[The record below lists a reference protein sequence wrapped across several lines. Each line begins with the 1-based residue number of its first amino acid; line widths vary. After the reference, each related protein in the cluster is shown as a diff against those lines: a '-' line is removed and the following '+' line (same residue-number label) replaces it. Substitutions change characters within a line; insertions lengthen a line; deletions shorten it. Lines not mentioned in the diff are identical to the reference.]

1 MLGIILT
8 VFVGCFALE
17 RLVPGWRLPKVRTW
31 PLRVLL
37 INGVQLGVVVLAGVS
52 WERWL
57 SSWSVFHLSHHV
69 DHVAGGLIAY
79 FIAIFLVPVIFFA
92 IYYLLVVGRIVDRIV
107 SFDAP
112 AATLSQQASIEMLEA
127 RRSERNYLLLNDP
140 SSLQAN
146 RESISKLEQILR
158 AIRELNAADQPLTD
172 QALTALHQ
180 YDEEFKN
187 AVASMQKPGEA
198 PADRIQNVLQAY
210 EKDLGSIL
218 KGAKNK
224 PRDQLIEEL
233 RARIGSFDTQ
243 ITKTAQEGNPALQQI
258 TTNLQNSGQDVL
270 RLTSELEARNWDR
283 IDGDH
288 RRARRLISHSEWALS
303 IVSAITLLVSVWI
316 SFVLPQ
322 QVVRPLMSLK
332 EAVDH
337 AAAGNYEIEFEIRG
351 EGEVVQ
357 LANSIRL
364 LISHVKERYD
374 GTVSR
379 EQPAT

>member
-1 MLGIILT
+1 MRLGIRKS
-8 VFVGCFALE
+8 F
-17 RLVPGWRLPKVRTW
+17 K
-31 PLRVLL
+31 
-37 INGVQLGVVVLAGVS
+37 VLAPGGSLRKRVA
-52 WERWL
+52 L
-57 SSWSVFHLSHHV
+57 SLAVV
-69 DHVAGGLIAY
+69 RLI
-79 FIAIFLVPVIFFA
+79 LVPVIFFA
-92 IYYLLVVGRIVDRIV
+92 VYYLLVVGRIVERIV

-127 RRSERNYLLLNDP
+127 RRAERNYLLLYDT

-146 RESISKLEQILR
+146 RESIAKLEQILR
-158 AIRELNAADQPLTD
+158 AIRQLNAADQPLTD
-172 QALTALHQ
+172 RALDALHQ
-180 YDEEFKN
+180 YDQQFQN
-187 AVASMQKPGEA
+187 AVANMQKPGGA
-198 PADRIQNVLQAY
+198 PTDRIREVLQAY
-210 EKDLGSIL
+210 ENDLAGIL

-224 PRDQLIEEL
+224 RRDQLIEEL

-243 ITKTAQEGNPALQQI
+243 ITKTAQEGNPALRQI
-258 TTNLQNSGQDVL
+258 TSDLQTSGQDVL

-288 RRARRLISHSEWALS
+288 RRARRLISQSEWALS

-364 LISHVKERYD
+364 LISHVKERYE
-374 GTVSR
+374 GTISR
-379 EQPAT
+379 QPIT

>member
-1 MLGIILT
+1 MRLGIRKS
-8 VFVGCFALE
+8 F
-17 RLVPGWRLPKVRTW
+17 K
-31 PLRVLL
+31 
-37 INGVQLGVVVLAGVS
+37 VLAPGGSLRKRVA
-52 WERWL
+52 L
-57 SSWSVFHLSHHV
+57 SLAVV
-69 DHVAGGLIAY
+69 RLI
-79 FIAIFLVPVIFFA
+79 LVPVIFFA
-92 IYYLLVVGRIVDRIV
+92 VYYLLVVGRIVERIV

-127 RRSERNYLLLNDP
+127 RRAERNYLLLYDTA
-140 SSLQAN
+140 SLQSN

-158 AIRELNAADQPLTD
+158 AIRQLNAADQPLTD
-172 QALTALHQ
+172 RALDALHQ
-180 YDEEFKN
+180 YDQQFQN
-187 AVASMQKPGEA
+187 AVANMQKPGGA
-198 PADRIQNVLQAY
+198 PTDRIREVLQAY
-210 EKDLGSIL
+210 ENDLSGIL

-224 PRDQLIEEL
+224 RRDQLVEEL
-233 RARIGSFDTQ
+233 RARIGSFDSQ
-243 ITKTAQEGNPALQQI
+243 ITKTAQEGNPALRQI
-258 TTNLQNSGQDVL
+258 TSDLQTSGQDVL

-374 GTVSR
+374 GTISR
-379 EQPAT
+379 QPAT

>member
-1 MLGIILT
+1 MRLGIRKS
-8 VFVGCFALE
+8 F
-17 RLVPGWRLPKVRTW
+17 K
-31 PLRVLL
+31 
-37 INGVQLGVVVLAGVS
+37 VLAPGGSLRKRVA
-52 WERWL
+52 L
-57 SSWSVFHLSHHV
+57 SLAVV
-69 DHVAGGLIAY
+69 RLI
-79 FIAIFLVPVIFFA
+79 LVPVIFFA
-92 IYYLLVVGRIVDRIV
+92 VYYLLVVGRIVERIV

-127 RRSERNYLLLNDP
+127 RRAERNYLLLYDTA
-140 SSLQAN
+140 SLQAN

-158 AIRELNAADQPLTD
+158 AIRQLNAADQPLTD
-172 QALTALHQ
+172 RALEALHQ
-180 YDEEFKN
+180 YDQQFQN
-187 AVASMQKPGEA
+187 AVANMQKPGGA
-198 PADRIQNVLQAY
+198 PTDRIREVLQAY
-210 EKDLGSIL
+210 ENDLSGIL
-218 KGAKNK
+218 KGARNK
-224 PRDQLIEEL
+224 RRDQLVEEL
-233 RARIGSFDTQ
+233 RARIGSFDSQ
-243 ITKTAQEGNPALQQI
+243 ITKTAQEGNPALRQI
-258 TTNLQNSGQDVL
+258 TSDLQTSGQDVL

-374 GTVSR
+374 GTITR
-379 EQPAT
+379 QPAT

>member
-1 MLGIILT
+1 M
-8 VFVGCFALE
+8 
-17 RLVPGWRLPKVRTW
+17 RLAIRRSFK
-31 PLRVLL
+31 
-37 INGVQLGVVVLAGVS
+37 VLAPGGSLRKRVA
-52 WERWL
+52 L
-57 SSWSVFHLSHHV
+57 SLAVV
-69 DHVAGGLIAY
+69 RLI
-79 FIAIFLVPVIFFA
+79 LVPVIFFA

-127 RRSERNYLLLNDP
+127 RRAERNYLLLNDP

-172 QALTALHQ
+172 QALAALHQ

-288 RRARRLISHSEWALS
+288 RRARRLISHSEWALT
-303 IVSAITLLVSVWI
+303 IVSAITLLVSIWI

-379 EQPAT
+379 EQPAS

>member
-1 MLGIILT
+1 MKLGIRKS
-8 VFVGCFALE
+8 F
-17 RLVPGWRLPKVRTW
+17 K
-31 PLRVLL
+31 
-37 INGVQLGVVVLAGVS
+37 VLAPG
-52 WERWL
+52 
-57 SSWSVFHLSHHV
+57 SSLRRR
-69 DHVAGGLIAY
+69 VAYSLAVVRLI
-79 FIAIFLVPVIFFA
+79 LVPVIFFA
-92 IYYLLVVGRIVDRIV
+92 VYYLLVVGRIVERIV

-127 RRSERNYLLLNDP
+127 RRAERNYLLLYDP

-158 AIRELNAADQPLTD
+158 AIRELNAADKPLTD
-172 QALTALHQ
+172 RALEALHQ
-180 YDEEFKN
+180 YDEEFKS

-198 PADRIQNVLQAY
+198 PADRIQAVLQAY
-210 EKDLGSIL
+210 EKELGGIL
-218 KGAKNK
+218 KGARSKR
-224 PRDQLIEEL
+224 RDQLIEEL
-233 RARIGSFDTQ
+233 RARIGSFDAQ
-243 ITKTAQEGNPALQQI
+243 ITKTAQEGNPALRQI
-258 TTNLQNSGQDVL
+258 TSDLQTSGQDVL

-303 IVSAITLLVSVWI
+303 IVSAITLLVSIWI

-364 LISHVKERYD
+364 LISHVKERYE
-374 GTVSR
+374 GTESR
-379 EQPAT
+379 QPAT

>member
-1 MLGIILT
+1 MKLGIRKS
-8 VFVGCFALE
+8 F
-17 RLVPGWRLPKVRTW
+17 K
-31 PLRVLL
+31 
-37 INGVQLGVVVLAGVS
+37 VLAPG
-52 WERWL
+52 
-57 SSWSVFHLSHHV
+57 SSLRRR
-69 DHVAGGLIAY
+69 VAFSLAIVRLI
-79 FIAIFLVPVIFFA
+79 LVPVIFFA
-92 IYYLLVVGRIVDRIV
+92 VYYLLVVGRIVERIV

-127 RRSERNYLLLNDP
+127 RRAERNYLLLYDP

-146 RESISKLEQILR
+146 RESIAKLEQILR
-158 AIRELNAADQPLTD
+158 AIRQLNAADQPLTD
-172 QALTALHQ
+172 RALSALHQ
-180 YDEEFKN
+180 YDQQFRS
-187 AVASMQKPGEA
+187 AVANMQKPGEA
-198 PADRIQNVLQAY
+198 PADRIQTVLQAY
-210 EKDLGSIL
+210 EQDLGSIL
-218 KGAKNK
+218 KGARNK
-224 PRDQLIEEL
+224 RRDQLIEEL
-233 RARIGSFDTQ
+233 RARIGSFDAQ
-243 ITKTAQEGNPALQQI
+243 ITKTAQEGNPALRQI
-258 TTNLQNSGQDVL
+258 TADLQTSGQDVL

-303 IVSAITLLVSVWI
+303 IVSAITLLVSIWI

-364 LISHVKERYD
+364 LISHVKERYE
-374 GTVSR
+374 GTESR
-379 EQPAT
+379 QPAT